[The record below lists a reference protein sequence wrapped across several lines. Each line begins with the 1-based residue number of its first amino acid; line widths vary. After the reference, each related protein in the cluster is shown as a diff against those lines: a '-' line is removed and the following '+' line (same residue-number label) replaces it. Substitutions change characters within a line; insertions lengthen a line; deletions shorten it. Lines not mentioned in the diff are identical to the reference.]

1 MLNDSFKITCICFGY
16 ICHIF
21 FNSESTWANAQ
32 VKISLDC
39 KLDDSTV
46 NRFKSSSLF
55 SEEFKK
61 YESST
66 ESSFRFA
73 REFTLKSIVVDKE
86 VDTIFKLSDGTAV
99 GKRYLWTDET
109 LTYIEMTSSLID
121 GADMGLFWID
131 RAELTYMYV
140 LKYDDNHWSLGY
152 DTLDQFSF
160 HKGSGNC
167 VVVKEK
173 KKKF

>member
-1 MLNDSFKITCICFGY
+1 MIHSRLRVYVLAISA
-16 ICHIF
+16 IF
-21 FNSESTWANAQ
+21 LFNSESTWANAQ

-39 KLDDSTV
+39 KLDDATV

-66 ESSFRFA
+66 ESSFRLA
-73 REFTLKSIVVDKE
+73 REFTLKSIAVDKE
-86 VDTIFKLSDGTAV
+86 VNAIFELSDGTTL
-99 GKRYLWTDET
+99 GSRYLWTDET
-109 LTYIEMTSSLID
+109 LTYMEMTSSLID
-121 GADMGLFWID
+121 GAVFGLFWID
-131 RAELTYMYV
+131 RAELTYRYS
-140 LKYDDNHWSLGY
+140 LKYDDNHWSLGH
-152 DTLDQFSF
+152 DMLDQFSF
-160 HKGSGNC
+160 HIGTGNC